1 MKNLALVALLVS
13 FAAMGAIV
21 ACGGDSTPPAASP
34 SNATSAAPADS
45 AAPSAAPA
53 TSK

>member
-1 MKNLALVALLVS
+1 MKNLATLALLVS

-21 ACGGDSTPPAASP
+21 ACGDSTPPPSSP

-45 AAPSAAPA
+45 SAPPAAPA
-53 TSK
+53 PSK